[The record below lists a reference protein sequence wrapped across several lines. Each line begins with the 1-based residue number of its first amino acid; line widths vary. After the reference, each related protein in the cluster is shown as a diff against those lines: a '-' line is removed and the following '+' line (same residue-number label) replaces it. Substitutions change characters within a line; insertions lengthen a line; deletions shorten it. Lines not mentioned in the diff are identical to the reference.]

1 MLSTRW
7 IKLLRDVQLTPGR
20 IILMVIAIAAGVFGL
35 ATMFTSYVI
44 LDREIPINYLATN
57 PASATIKLDRIDER
71 LLSEVRAFPGI
82 GAAQGSSTFHTSIV
96 NDRSTPGAPQEIKI
110 FANLDFSEK
119 TISRIFPKEGAW
131 PPPPDSLLLEQ
142 ESLKQ
147 LQRKV
152 GDSLTIDLGD
162 GRSKTLLIAGTVHDP
177 AMPTPSMSAFAYVS
191 LATMRGLSDGKNPQN
206 LQIIVSKKTLDAKHI
221 EGVVTQLTG
230 RLTQLGYQIER
241 IQIPPPGE
249 HPHQAIMQG
258 VLIML
263 MCFSLLALLL
273 SSVLSASIIEGLMA
287 QQSRQMAVMK
297 AIGASVSQIAVL
309 YFTFIFMIS
318 ALATAIAVPAGLA
331 AGFALSKLVLL
342 KILNFSLH
350 SSALP
355 IAPLSSL
362 ILTGI
367 LLPMLI
373 AARSILAKTR
383 VSVHSALS
391 NFGTSQ
397 QHYSAV
403 GNWKIID
410 KLTWINRSLIMSL
423 RNCFRNRGRLILS
436 LVLLSSAGAMFI
448 SSLNV
453 KNASQQHLLNAAT
466 ERHYQL
472 EVISKMP
479 QDQTKMRQLLQGIDG
494 IQSIEAW
501 PASRVARVGKSGIEI
516 ERSYPDGAHGTL
528 TMVAMPVQSQL
539 IDLPLTQGRKLTA
552 EDLDAVILNQRALA
566 FFPNTKVGDKIQIS
580 SFGKIKTLQ
589 LTGIAQQKMTGATAY
604 ISPATLATL
613 ATLSNQSELSRNYK
627 IVSTQKRESE
637 PELTALA
644 NTIRQVLKD
653 HQIPVAAIVTETMLR
668 TEVDGHFNLLILSL
682 LFIALLMASVGALG
696 LSATISNY
704 VVERTREFGI
714 MRSLGA
720 SRSTIM
726 QNIIVEACMITA
738 ISYLLA
744 VILALPL
751 SAFIGQFVGELLM
764 EEAFPLVV
772 SWQSL
777 ALWCLITTF
786 IGIAA
791 SAVPAWH
798 SARLSI
804 REALVFH

>member
-20 IILMVIAIAAGVFGL
+20 IISMMIAIAAGVFGL
-35 ATMFTSYVI
+35 ATMFTTYVI
-44 LDREIPINYLATN
+44 LDREIPLNYLATN

-82 GAAQGSSTFHTSIV
+82 GAAQGSSAFHTSIV

-152 GDSLTIDLGD
+152 GDRLTIDLGD
-162 GRSKTLLIAGTVHDP
+162 GRSQTLLIAGTVHDP
-177 AMPTPSMSAFAYVS
+177 AMPTPSMSAFAYMS
-191 LATMRGLSDGKNPQN
+191 LATMSSLSNGKNPQN
-206 LQIIVSKKTLDAKHI
+206 LKIIVSENTLDAKHI
-221 EGVVTQLTG
+221 ERVVTQLTA
-230 RLTQLGYQIER
+230 RLTQLGYQVER

-309 YFTFIFMIS
+309 YFAFIFMIS
-318 ALATAIAVPAGLA
+318 AIATAIAVPAGLA

-350 SSALP
+350 NSALP
-355 IAPLSSL
+355 TTPLSLL

-367 LLPMLI
+367 LLPMVI
-373 AARSILAKTR
+373 AARSILTRTR

-410 KLTWINRSLIMSL
+410 KLTWINRSLLMSL

-472 EVISKMP
+472 EVITKMP

-528 TMVAMPVQSQL
+528 VMIAMPVQSQL

-580 SFGKIKTLQ
+580 SFGKNKTLQ

-613 ATLSNQSELSRNYK
+613 SNQSELSRHYK
-627 IVSTQKRESE
+627 IVSTQPKELE
-637 PELTALA
+637 PELTTLA

-682 LFIALLMASVGALG
+682 LFIALLMATVGALG
-696 LSATISNY
+696 LSATISNN

-720 SRSTIM
+720 SRGTIM

-744 VILALPL
+744 LVLALPL
-751 SAFIGQFVGELLM
+751 SAFIGHFVGELLM

-777 ALWCLITTF
+777 ALWWLITTF
-786 IGIAA
+786 IGITA
-791 SAVPAWH
+791 SALPAWH

-804 REALVFH
+804 RESLVFH